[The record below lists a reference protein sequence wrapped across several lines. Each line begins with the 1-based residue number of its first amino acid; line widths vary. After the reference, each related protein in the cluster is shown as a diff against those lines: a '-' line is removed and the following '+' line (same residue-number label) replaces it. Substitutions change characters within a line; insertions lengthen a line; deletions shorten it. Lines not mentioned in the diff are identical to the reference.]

1 MSLTR
6 KPIYAQRRV
15 VTAEYLADHLGRL
28 RPQRPSRCCIA
39 LPGDNCR
46 IKWNG
51 YRVRKCGVGYPLAM
65 AYCRPH
71 RDAFTVYPPG
81 WTPFLRR
88 IIVHVSPAGFDV
100 APSGAGLDDWSDTA
114 CGAAVD
120 ASKSELW
127 PQSGSG
133 VQAWR
138 LKYKR
143 DPYGVARTQRRH
155 IAGINLLF
163 AVSTSNLNEQAA
175 VVAAIGVDL
184 SAIVQAAGRVRDG
197 PSLVAEGSKGAD
209 ILRSLGRPSRRLLP
223 GITRLGISREYWGP
237 QADKNN
243 QR

>member
-1 MSLTR
+1 VIIAGLNGTDTG
-6 KPIYAQRRV
+6 YASAV
-15 VTAEYLADHLGRL
+15 SGIRL
-28 RPQRPSRCCIA
+28 RWPTAVPIEMHLQSIHLDGPHFCAVLSYTSR
-39 LPGDNCR
+39 L
-46 IKWNG
+46 
-51 YRVRKCGVGYPLAM
+51 L
-65 AYCRPH
+65 
-71 RDAFTVYPPG
+71 
-81 WTPFLRR
+81 
-88 IIVHVSPAGFDV
+88 AGFDV